1 MSPEMF
7 QRKSYD
13 ESVDVFS
20 FGTLLW
26 EIVTREVPFDGI
38 DPGDVKNMVLA
49 GKKLECSFGVD
60 KKLAELIHGCR
71 NVEPALRPNFTKIVE
86 VLRTLL

>member
-20 FGTLLW
+20 YGTLLW
-26 EIVTREVPFDGI
+26 EIITRQVPFDGI
-38 DPGDVKNMVLA
+38 DPGDIKNMVLA
-49 GKKLECSFGVD
+49 DKKLECSFGVE
-60 KKLAELIHGCR
+60 KKLAELIQSCR
-71 NVEPALRPNFTKIVE
+71 NVDPALRPSFTKVVE
-86 VLRTLL
+86 VLRSLL